1 MKHSIVFTSALGGFV
16 LFDLAG
22 FKIRI
27 LDKFIFWSKEVT
39 DGVLKNSRRIDL
51 YYKYRYMY
59 KITYDIEIF
68 SEIGPKGPHH
78 IHIYIRT
85 HAY

>member
-1 MKHSIVFTSALGGFV
+1 ME
-16 LFDLAG
+16 
-22 FKIRI
+22 
-27 LDKFIFWSKEVT
+27 FWTTHEE
-39 DGVLKNSRRIDL
+39 IDL
-51 YYKYRYMY
+51 YYKYRDMD

-68 SEIGPKGPHH
+68 SEIGPKGPGH